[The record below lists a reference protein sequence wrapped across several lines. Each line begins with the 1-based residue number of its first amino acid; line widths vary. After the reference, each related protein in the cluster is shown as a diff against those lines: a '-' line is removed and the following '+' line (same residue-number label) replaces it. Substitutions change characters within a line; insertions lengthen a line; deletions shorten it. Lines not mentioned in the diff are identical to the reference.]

1 MSRARRTLDESKTT
15 CLLHVRADYLYYK
28 RFKSVEAVVAQV
40 RSSKLLYLPLKKF
53 GFRYSGL
60 LQRLERFT
68 KI

>member
-53 GFRYSGL
+53 GFR
-60 LQRLERFT
+60 
-68 KI
+68 